1 LLKVC
6 KYENFQTMEGR
17 LRPTRLV
24 MEDAL
29 KAGNVSTLEYNS
41 MKLRELPDKIF
52 TKDYLKKLD

>member
-1 LLKVC
+1 MLKVC

-17 LRPTRLV
+17 LRPTRLI

-29 KAGNVSTLEYNS
+29 KAGIQSILEYNS
-41 MKLRELPDKIF
+41 MKLRDLPDKVF

>member
-1 LLKVC
+1 MLKVC

-17 LRPTRLV
+17 LRPTRLI

-29 KAGNVSTLEYNS
+29 KAGNQSILEYNS
-41 MKLRELPDKIF
+41 MKLRDLPDKVF